1 MAVTSHLY
9 PYAQQLINEKAIN
22 LTGDSLHMGL
32 LVNPAATWGATQE
45 AYQFV
50 SAVTGAYTEV
60 TSSGYN
66 RVALTTCT
74 VTYSGA
80 KTTWT
85 CTAPAPISFGSSI
98 TLSAAAAFVYDSSI
112 GSADSSYPVLTII
125 DFGGSVNSASG
136 AWTYTVDP
144 VNGLCSWTSA

>member
-1 MAVTSHLY
+1 
-9 PYAQQLINEKAIN
+9 
-22 LTGDSLHMGL
+22 MGL
-32 LVNPAATWGATQE
+32 LVNSAATWGATQE

-60 TSSGYN
+60 TSSGYA

-74 VTYSGA
+74 VTFSGT

-98 TLSAAAAFVYDSSI
+98 TLAASAGFIYDSSV
-112 GSADSSYPVLTII
+112 GSADASYPVIAVI
-125 DFGGSVNSASG
+125 DFGGTVNSASG
-136 AWTYTVDP
+136 AWTYTADP
-144 VNGLCSWTSA
+144 VNGLCSWTSS